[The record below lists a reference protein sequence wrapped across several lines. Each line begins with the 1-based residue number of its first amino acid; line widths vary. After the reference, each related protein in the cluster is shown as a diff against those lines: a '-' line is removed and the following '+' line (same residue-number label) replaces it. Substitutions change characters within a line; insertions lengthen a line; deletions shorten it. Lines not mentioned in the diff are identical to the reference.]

1 VYTVGYIKIDYCRK
15 PHSECFAEVEQYAG
29 WSEQYEAIGLGVR
42 GIFVDET
49 PNHHDTDRAEY
60 LSVLTQFIKSTPGIM
75 SDRFVRLP
83 TPEIYARDN
92 RTDH

>member
-1 VYTVGYIKIDYCRK
+1 MYTVGYIKIDYCRK

-49 PNHHDTDRAEY
+49 PNHYDTDRAEY

-83 TPEIYARDN
+83 TP
-92 RTDH
+92 